1 MVSLVVVV
9 VELGLAFDVI
19 GYDENRDSPER
30 DMVDPPSEDS
40 YVASSERTLDS

>member
-30 DMVDPPSEDS
+30 DMVNPPSEDS
-40 YVASSERTLDS
+40 ICRPFRGAH